1 MSMDRE
7 NAVKSRRGFIK
18 VAAAGTGA
26 LALSNIGVK
35 ELQAASPPQKWDSEV
50 NVLIAG
56 AGVSGCAAAIA
67 ANDAGET
74 SILVLEKMPQ
84 AGGSGVFSS
93 GTILAAGTVF
103 QQEKGIQDSPEL
115 WYEEAV
121 RTSEGGVDLK
131 LTRTLIDNAREAF
144 DFLYQA
150 GMRWSF
156 IDPLPGY
163 SAARG
168 YREANGGAKLM
179 KVVAAE
185 IEKRPNIKI
194 LLGTKITRLFMDEC
208 GGSFPQ
214 GEVVGIEC
222 VGEGGQTMNIKA
234 KKAVAICTG
243 DFSANPAYIESH
255 FPALKNTKAVGNPGN
270 TGDGIRMAQK
280 LGADVTGYT
289 PQGHP
294 HCVEIAPGK
303 AILWSRYEFLAEDGL
318 ILVNE
323 DGKRFC
329 NEPEKAYYVPL
340 LPEVLKQKSTFACL
354 FDEAAAKKIV
364 ASPRFATTFRGHT
377 DLFTKGLK
385 GDGFIIKKA
394 GTLEEL
400 APRLGVNAEGLK
412 KSVAA
417 YNEAAAKGSDP
428 EFRRNPKFLFPIA
441 TPPFYGWKGLVGV
454 STTRGGL
461 RMDPGAR
468 VLDVD
473 LKPIPRLYGAGGTIG
488 GYTNE
493 AGYRSGWHLTN
504 ALTFGRVAGKNMAAE
519 KPWA

>member
-144 DFLYQA
+144 DFLYKA

-168 YREANGGAKLM
+168 YREANGGAKNSAGHESNKTFHGQLRRFFSAGRSGGDR
-179 KVVAAE
+179 VRGR
-185 IEKRPNIKI
+185 KRS
-194 LLGTKITRLFMDEC
+194 DHEYQ
-208 GGSFPQ
+208 S
-214 GEVVGIEC
+214 E
-222 VGEGGQTMNIKA
+222 EGG
-234 KKAVAICTG
+234 
-243 DFSANPAYIESH
+243 
-255 FPALKNTKAVGNPGN
+255 
-270 TGDGIRMAQK
+270 
-280 LGADVTGYT
+280 
-289 PQGHP
+289 GHL
-294 HCVEIAPGK
+294 HRRF
-303 AILWSRYEFLAEDGL
+303 LRQSR
-318 ILVNE
+318 V
-323 DGKRFC
+323 
-329 NEPEKAYYVPL
+329 
-340 LPEVLKQKSTFACL
+340 
-354 FDEAAAKKIV
+354 
-364 ASPRFATTFRGHT
+364 H
-377 DLFTKGLK
+377 
-385 GDGFIIKKA
+385 
-394 GTLEEL
+394 
-400 APRLGVNAEGLK
+400 
-412 KSVAA
+412 
-417 YNEAAAKGSDP
+417 
-428 EFRRNPKFLFPIA
+428 
-441 TPPFYGWKGLVGV
+441 
-454 STTRGGL
+454 
-461 RMDPGAR
+461 
-468 VLDVD
+468 
-473 LKPIPRLYGAGGTIG
+473 
-488 GYTNE
+488 
-493 AGYRSGWHLTN
+493 
-504 ALTFGRVAGKNMAAE
+504 
-519 KPWA
+519 